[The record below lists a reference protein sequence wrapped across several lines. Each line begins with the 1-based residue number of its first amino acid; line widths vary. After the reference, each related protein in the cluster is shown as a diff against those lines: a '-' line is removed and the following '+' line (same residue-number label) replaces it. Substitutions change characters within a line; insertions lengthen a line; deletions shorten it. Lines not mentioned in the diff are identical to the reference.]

1 MFNINSKE
9 DFLNKKIIISYQNK
23 LEVKQIVKVLEDN
36 FKDIVWRNGNK
47 PTQLPLIVRH
57 CDGYLLIIDKKL
69 YLSDAC
75 ETDKTLLLSFSQFNN
90 LIVELNRKPIL
101 DEVEKKYLWNIV
113 KPFKNR
119 VVDIYKSTSYVDE
132 YAFIVIRVKSIFKNR
147 ISYESLLLPMFKRDD
162 MYKNMKGNKKY
173 TLEELGLIEP
183 KKFTLTEFWNNKG
196 KKSLAI
202 HCDTKEKATKLLKAF
217 DKLGEKWNDGD
228 SYLSLNMYGFYKDKT
243 CYSNNGG
250 YNRHGFYKA
259 RLYKIYEFDE
269 VDLEN

>member
-9 DFLNKKIIISYQNK
+9 DFLNKKIVISYQNK
-23 LEVKQIVKVLEDN
+23 LELKQIVKVLEDN

-47 PTQLPLIVRH
+47 LTQLPLIVRH
-57 CDGYLLIIDKKL
+57 SDGYLLIIDKKL

-119 VVDIYKSTSYVDE
+119 VVDIYKSTSYMDE
-132 YAFIVIRVKSIFKNR
+132 YAFIVICVKSINETR
-147 ISYESLLLPMFKRDD
+147 LSNEALLLPMFKRDD

-183 KKFTLTEFWNNKG
+183 KKITLTKFWNNKE
-196 KKSLAI
+196 KKRMAI
-202 HCDTKEKATKLLKAF
+202 HCDTKEKAKTLLNAF
-217 DKLGEKWNDGD
+217 DKLGKRWYCGY
-228 SYLSLNMYGFYKDKT
+228 SYLNIDYYSVYHQDT
-243 CYSNNGG
+243 CYSNNNQYGS
-250 YNRHGFYKA
+250 YDFY
-259 RLYKIYEFDE
+259 RGSNYKIYEFDE

>member
-9 DFLNKKIIISYQNK
+9 DFLNKKIVISYQNK
-23 LEVKQIVKVLEDN
+23 LELKQIVKVLEDN

-132 YAFIVIRVKSIFKNR
+132 YAFIVIRVKSIATTR
-147 ISYESLLLPMFKRDD
+147 VSHESLLLPMFKKDD
-162 MYKNMKGNKKY
+162 MYKNMKGNKNY
-173 TLEELGLIEP
+173 TLEELGLT
-183 KKFTLTEFWNNKG
+183 KKITLTEFWNSKG
-196 KKSLAI
+196 KKPLAI
-202 HCDTKEKATKLLKAF
+202 HCDTEEKAKTLLKAF
-217 DKLGEKWNDGD
+217 DKLGEKWISGN
-228 SYLSLNMYGFYKDKT
+228 SYLLDNIYGVHNKST
-243 CYSNNGG
+243 CYSNNNK
-250 YNRHGFYKA
+250 YCSYDFY
-259 RLYKIYEFDE
+259 RGSNYKIYEFDE